1 MPDETLPSD
10 HPAVSRRS
18 FLARASRGLAAAA
31 LAGEILPAA
40 AGRAEEKA
48 DPLKLPE
55 ISART
60 EQQQGSTPELMPPE
74 KRVGFAVV
82 GLGHLALDQIIP
94 AFGES
99 KKAKLVALV
108 SGDRAKAL
116 ATAREH
122 GIPEKNL
129 YDYQTYDQLKDNLD
143 VQVIYIVLP
152 NGMHAEYTIRGAQAG
167 KHILCEKP
175 MANSVAECEQMIAA
189 CAKADR
195 HLMIAYRIQYEPYN
209 RLMQKWVRE
218 KKYGPVKV
226 IEGANGQD
234 QGDPTQWR
242 QNKKLAGGGTLP
254 DVGLY
259 CLNTFRFLL
268 GEEPEEVFA
277 MSHQPKNDPRFRE
290 VEESMIFQLRFP
302 SGVLANAVTSYG
314 THRTQ
319 RYRVN
324 AEDGWFG
331 MDPAFPYKGL
341 EAEASHAEGMIEH
354 KEHPTL
360 TAKDQFALELDHMAE
375 CVLENRKPYTP
386 GEEGLQDQR
395 IMEALYESAATGKPV
410 KLALPA
416 GGKLDMFRG
425 EAPKGSA

>member
-1 MPDETLPSD
+1 MPDEIP
-10 HPAVSRRS
+10 PADRPTVSRRS

-40 AGRAEEKA
+40 ARADEKA

-55 ISART
+55 ISAQT
-60 EQQQGSTPELMPPE
+60 EQKQGSVPEPLPPE

-82 GLGHLALDQIIP
+82 GLGHLTLEQIIP
-94 AFGES
+94 AFGQC

-108 SGDRAKAL
+108 SGSRDKAL

-129 YDYQTYDQLKDNLD
+129 YDYKIYDQLKDNPD

-189 CAKADR
+189 CAKAGR
-195 HLMIAYRIQYEPYN
+195 HLMIAYRIQYEPNN

-234 QGDPTQWR
+234 QGDPGQWR
-242 QNKKLAGGGTLP
+242 QNKKLAGGGALP

-277 MSHQPKNDPRFRE
+277 MSHSTPGDPRFKE

-302 SGVLANAVTSYG
+302 SGVLCNAVTSYG

-354 KEHPTL
+354 KEHPKL
-360 TAKDQFALELDHMAE
+360 TAKDQFTLELDHMAE

-386 GEEGLQDQR
+386 GEEGMQDQR

-410 KLALPA
+410 KLTVPA
-416 GGKLDMFRG
+416 GGKLDLFRG
-425 EAPKGSA
+425 EAPKTAG